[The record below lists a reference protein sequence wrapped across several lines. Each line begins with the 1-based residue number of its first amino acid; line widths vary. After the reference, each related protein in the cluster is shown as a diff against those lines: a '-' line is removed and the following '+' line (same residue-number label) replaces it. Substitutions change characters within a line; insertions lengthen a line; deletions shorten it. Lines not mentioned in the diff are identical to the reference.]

1 LRRRAS
7 SNNKFAAERSH
18 SRDDLG
24 ARASQLHR
32 APQSSYGKCEESS
45 VDQARQLVSLLIF
58 SREER
63 NTSMP
68 TKQTP
73 KEKPQDTRGER
84 KNINDIFKR
93 IEKTE
98 TELQL
103 ELRRLKQHL
112 EMNRF
117 YRSV

>member
-1 LRRRAS
+1 
-7 SNNKFAAERSH
+7 
-18 SRDDLG
+18 
-24 ARASQLHR
+24 
-32 APQSSYGKCEESS
+32 
-45 VDQARQLVSLLIF
+45 
-58 SREER
+58 
-63 NTSMP
+63 MP
-68 TKQTP
+68 TKKTP

>member
-1 LRRRAS
+1 MWRFGREGLHNCTLVRTPAMA
-7 SNNKFAAERSH
+7 NAKLADERS
-18 SRDDLG
+18 SF
-24 ARASQLHR
+24 
-32 APQSSYGKCEESS
+32 
-45 VDQARQLVSLLIF
+45 DQARHLVSLLIS

-63 NTSMP
+63 NTSMA
-68 TKQTP
+68 TKKTP

-84 KNINDIFKR
+84 KNIIDIFKS

-103 ELRRLKQHL
+103 ELRRLKEHL